1 MNLESDG
8 DAWELEDAEVRN
20 RNAPDLYQIPTI
32 EERSNLSPGDQV
44 ELLFLFRGHDRHG
57 LFIQSE
63 RLWVSVTQAA
73 PENYTGVLTSS
84 STCSSLVQ
92 PGDSILFGIRHVA
105 SIRKKP

>member
-1 MNLESDG
+1 MKLESDG
-8 DAWELEDAEVRN
+8 EAWELEDAEMRH

-32 EERSNLSPGDQV
+32 EERSKLSPGDQV

-63 RLWVSVTQAA
+63 RLWVTVNHTS
-73 PENYTGVLTSS
+73 PENYAGVLASS
-84 STCSSLVQ
+84 PTCSSLVQ
-92 PGDSILFGIRHVA
+92 PGDSIQFGIRHVA

>member
-20 RNAPDLYQIPTI
+20 RNAPDLYQIPAI
-32 EERSNLSPGDQV
+32 KERSRLSPGDQV

-63 RLWVSVTQAA
+63 RLWVDVTHAS
-73 PENYTGVLTSS
+73 PENYAGVLTSS
-84 STCSSLVQ
+84 PTCSSLVQ
-92 PGDSILFGIRHVA
+92 PGDSIQFGIRHVA
-105 SIRKKP
+105 SIRKMP